1 MPTLHLLLEP
11 RADQRCQAR
20 LPGSAAILLHR
31 NPRLIQKSWSLYHT
45 GKAEGFSGG
54 FAAACRRAD
63 EMVGTDFEIL

>member
-1 MPTLHLLLEP
+1 MPTLHLFLEP
-11 RADQRCQAR
+11 GADQRCQAR

-31 NPRLIQKSWSLYHT
+31 KSPFDTEVMESVSYRKSRRL
-45 GKAEGFSGG
+45 FGG